1 MIFIIP
7 SDYRGIFNIV
17 LYNFLY
23 HHIFILD
30 KIKVMAV
37 AYGNDFSFAIKVIL
51 NLGLFWQARSS
62 KHKSCITINI
72 ANKALIP

>member
-7 SDYRGIFNIV
+7 SDYKGIFNIA
-17 LYNFLY
+17 LYDLLH

-37 AYGNDFSFAIKVIL
+37 AYGNDFCFAI
-51 NLGLFWQARSS
+51 
-62 KHKSCITINI
+62 
-72 ANKALIP
+72 

>member
-17 LYNFLY
+17 LYDFLY

-37 AYGNDFSFAIKVIL
+37 AYGNDFCFAIKVIL
-51 NLGLFWQARSS
+51 HFWFLLAS
-62 KHKSCITINI
+62 KII
-72 ANKALIP
+72 